1 MCVDKDRSLD
11 RIIWGARLDTCLEI
25 YTSTTLIAACNLSLE
40 REKACQSP
48 RVLYDN
54 SDTTGMVGHWIL
66 DTWIYESNQK
76 ELTRKSP
83 LTP

>member
-11 RIIWGARLDTCLEI
+11 RIIWRAQLDTCLEI

-48 RVLYDN
+48 RVLYGN
-54 SDTTGMVGHWIL
+54 SDTTGMVGH
-66 DTWIYESNQK
+66 
-76 ELTRKSP
+76 
-83 LTP
+83 